1 MKVAILGGTGKLGLG
16 FAIRL
21 FQTGHEVMI
30 GSRDAAKARDAAAT
44 VSERVKSG
52 TNTEAAGWCDT
63 AIVSVPYQTHA
74 GLLTPL
80 KAELQG
86 KVLIDA
92 TVPIDPANILQTRSE
107 TGKSA
112 AEETADILGNADVFA
127 AFQTISHRILRNPS
141 ARDYDVMIAGP
152 ENRKDQIMDLV
163 RSMNLRPINAGPLAV
178 APHLERMT
186 VLLLSINKANKVKES
201 GIKIT
206 GV

>member
-16 FAIRL
+16 FALRL

-30 GSRDAAKARDAAAT
+30 GSRDAAKAAEAAST
-44 VSERVKSG
+44 VHAKVKGG
-52 TNTEAAGWCDT
+52 TNAEASEWCEL
-63 AIVSVPYQTHA
+63 AIVSVPYQSHTA
-74 GLLTPL
+74 LLTPL
-80 KAELQG
+80 KPGLRG
-86 KVLIDA
+86 KMIIDA
-92 TVPIDPANILQTRSE
+92 TVPIDPSNLLQTKTE

-127 AFQTISHRILRNPS
+127 AFQTISHRLLRNPE
-141 ARDYDVMIAGP
+141 AHEHDVLVAGP
-152 ENRKDQIMDLV
+152 SNRKDQVIELI
-163 RSMNLRPINAGPLAV
+163 RAMNLRPVDAGPLAA

-186 VLLLSINKANKVKES
+186 LLLLSINKANKVRES

>member
-1 MKVAILGGTGKLGLG
+1 MKVALLGGTGKLGLG

-44 VSERVKSG
+44 VDEHVKGG
-52 TNTEAAGWCDT
+52 TNADAAAWCDA
-63 AIVSVPYQTHA
+63 AIVSVPYQSHTA
-74 GLLTPL
+74 LLTPL
-80 KAELQG
+80 KPHLHG
-86 KVLIDA
+86 KMIIDA
-92 TVPIDPANILQTRSE
+92 TVPIDPANMLQTRTE

-112 AEETADILGNADVFA
+112 AEETADILGDADVFA
-127 AFQTISHRILRNPS
+127 AFQTLSHRILQNPEARN
-141 ARDYDVMIAGP
+141 YDVIIGGP
-152 ENRKDQIMDLV
+152 DNRKDEIIQLV

-186 VLLLSINKANKVKES
+186 LLLLSINKANKVKES

-206 GV
+206 GI

>member
-1 MKVAILGGTGKLGLG
+1 MKVALLGGTGKLGLG

-44 VSERVKSG
+44 VDEHVKGG
-52 TNTEAAGWCDT
+52 TNADAAAWCDA
-63 AIVSVPYQTHA
+63 AIVSVPYQSHTA
-74 GLLTPL
+74 LLTPL
-80 KAELQG
+80 KPHLHG
-86 KVLIDA
+86 KMIIDA
-92 TVPIDPANILQTRSE
+92 TVPIDPANMLETRTE

-112 AEETADILGNADVFA
+112 AEETADILGDADVFA
-127 AFQTISHRILRNPS
+127 AFQTLSHRILQNPEARN
-141 ARDYDVMIAGP
+141 YDVIIGGP
-152 ENRKDQIMDLV
+152 DNRKDEIIQLV

-186 VLLLSINKANKVKES
+186 LLLLSINKANKVKES

-206 GV
+206 GI

>member
-1 MKVAILGGTGKLGLG
+1 MKVALLGGTGKLGLG

-44 VSERVKSG
+44 VDEHVKGG
-52 TNTEAAGWCDT
+52 TNADAAAWCDA
-63 AIVSVPYQTHA
+63 AIVSVPYQSHTA
-74 GLLTPL
+74 LLTPL
-80 KAELQG
+80 KPHLHG
-86 KVLIDA
+86 KMIIDA
-92 TVPIDPANILQTRSE
+92 TVPIDPANMLQTRTE

-112 AEETADILGNADVFA
+112 AEETADIFGDADVFA
-127 AFQTISHRILRNPS
+127 AFQTLSHRILQNPEARN
-141 ARDYDVMIAGP
+141 YDVIIGGP
-152 ENRKDQIMDLV
+152 DNRKDEIIQLV

-186 VLLLSINKANKVKES
+186 LLLLSINKANKVKES

-206 GV
+206 GI